1 LEEQML
7 EGPGFAQQMWHLRG
21 LEQEE
26 AVVVSDHHWQGEEK
40 VGDGRGEVVVHDE
53 LLPVDS

>member
-7 EGPGFAQQMWHLRG
+7 EGPGFVQQMWYLPW

-26 AVVVSDHHWQGEEK
+26 AVAVSDHHWQGEEK
-40 VGDGRGEVVVHDE
+40 VEDGRDEVVVHGE
-53 LLPVDS
+53 LLPVDN